1 MFVTSFQS
9 EFQYD
14 TNSDSEAAIKSRLE
28 DGDLGLC
35 FGKLKS
41 CKSEISRAVYRMH
54 GGMSVRAETI
64 EEVLITISPIEVH
77 SLRLKITSR

>member
-14 TNSDSEAAIKSRLE
+14 INSDSEAAIKSRLK

-41 CKSEISRAVYRMH
+41 CKNEISNAVHRMN
-54 GGMSVRAETI
+54 GGMSVRAETTD
-64 EEVLITISPIEVH
+64 EMLITRTPIEVH